1 MRFTAIVIFIFWS
14 SLLIAQNSYIPSVKH
29 YTTNDGLSSNI
40 IHSICKDARGF
51 IWIGTEHGLDRFDG
65 QEFEFFSRENQEEMT
80 IEAVHKI
87 VSDGQRHLWILKSR
101 DKYQYDYTNCALN
114 IVDIYSNKII
124 DIDDYFKEPLPFAP
138 KDITLLQ
145 QLGNT
150 PNDYE
155 IFIHLAKPKKI
166 FIYSRDKGFRNIH
179 CPKKYEVIRDVLQL
193 ENGEF
198 LTSGAEKKDW
208 AAHFYRLSESGAII
222 EELDYTS
229 PISVQTKRGIKN
241 YSYSGMWTLQS
252 YPTIN
257 KKRAKPLEDINTP
270 VIVDSR
276 YNQKELLYWL
286 TTKEEVLVINQ
297 KNELVYGFPFSP
309 FEIYNWRTPLLFDG
323 DKTWFSDGLRGIQ
336 VITLQPNFFQ
346 NVFPFNNGYSNSMRG
361 ILEDK
366 AGNTWF
372 STIYAIGK
380 YDKRGEQKI
389 LADTARWFTTFLEDK
404 KGNVWWS
411 NRYDLNKYNKQT
423 KTTQTYQ
430 NTSKEEFVFF
440 WSIYEAESGEIWM
453 NADEKIL
460 AFNPQTETFRVAIRF
475 ENPTDGEFNIYNIQT
490 SLFDHQLIW
499 VASNHGLFL
508 CRENGE
514 IIAHYHDKQEKDYYL
529 PDRDIHH
536 IYQEKKDDGNIIIWL
551 ATGGGGLIR
560 WPIDGG
566 RDIDDK
572 DTYRP
577 PSTLY
582 RQYTLSTGLSSND
595 LHAVYED
602 DYGYLWISSDNGL
615 MQFDKKSEQVT
626 KYFRQNGTPDNEFNR
641 VSHYQTADGTLY
653 FGTINGWTSFHPKRY
668 ADSRDKLTAPEL
680 TFKSFKQ
687 FSGEQ
692 STLVDLTTQLLE
704 KHEIT
709 LQSGDRFFNI
719 HLALLDFYHSKNS
732 TFNYRIKGLYDWQSS
747 KNPIL
752 NFSGLP
758 YGKHI
763 LEISAQNGNGQQAA
777 NHLAFQVNV
786 LRPVYLQWWFILL
799 LIGLLSLGVL
809 LWIKWRTRQLFITQE
824 AEQLRNLDKLKT
836 RFFANIS
843 HELRTPISLIS
854 GPLSQLLKKGT
865 IDNADKSSLQKI
877 YNNSKNLLNL
887 VNEILDLSKL
897 ETDKL
902 ELDPQPTLIPQY
914 FERLSAQFD
923 STAAIK
929 SIDYQFISLLD
940 EELTIIVDR
949 GKMEKV
955 INNLLS
961 NAFKFTS
968 KNGQIQMSLT
978 RIEEELW
985 VKVKDSGRGIPSED
999 IPYIFNRY
1007 YQSKSNTTLEGGTG
1021 IGLALTKEL
1030 TELMGGQIIVHSTV
1044 GNGTTFELK
1053 IPMEVVSSAFRDI
1066 NYQATV
1072 ASSPVSVA
1080 NSIISQEKKTILVVE
1095 DNLSLQEFIHS
1106 ILLPYYNVIVVNN
1119 GLEALQQLTTGTP
1132 QLILSDVMMPEM
1144 DGFTLLEKVKGHDQF
1159 CSIPFIL
1166 LTARADIQ
1174 DKLHGLRIGVDDY
1187 MIKPFDPEELL
1198 LRIKNLIT
1206 NARSRN
1212 VIEPILMK
1220 EISGTS
1226 IEGSTPNVTEKEST
1240 EVTNIDL
1247 RFLEKVEA
1255 IAKRE
1260 VSNRFFSIENMAGEL
1275 YVSKRQLSRKIKKT
1289 TGLTPNKYLREVRL
1303 HQAKRILETKEIFTV
1318 SEVAIAV
1325 GFENPTYF
1333 ARIFEERFGKNI
1345 KEYMV

>member
-1 MRFTAIVIFIFWS
+1 MHRGLHTEIQRIALL
-14 SLLIAQNSYIPSVKH
+14 SLFLLVFGYL
-29 YTTNDGLSSNI
+29 NDYLLLTLLCGGGIYML
-40 IHSICKDARGF
+40 
-51 IWIGTEHGLDRFDG
+51 WT
-65 QEFEFFSRENQEEMT
+65 FSRITKLYEWLDDGCKGLPT
-80 IEAVHKI
+80 EATGVWGDM
-87 VSDGQRHLWILKSR
+87 SDYLYRMQQRNERAKQSR
-101 DKYQYDYTNCALN
+101 KNLSDR
-114 IVDIYSNKII
+114 V
-124 DIDDYFKEPLPFAP
+124 
-138 KDITLLQ
+138 
-145 QLGNT
+145 
-150 PNDYE
+150 
-155 IFIHLAKPKKI
+155 
-166 FIYSRDKGFRNIH
+166 RNI
-179 CPKKYEVIRDVLQL
+179 
-193 ENGEF
+193 
-198 LTSGAEKKDW
+198 TSA
-208 AAHFYRLSESGAII
+208 L
-222 EELDYTS
+222 
-229 PISVQTKRGIKN
+229 
-241 YSYSGMWTLQS
+241 
-252 YPTIN
+252 
-257 KKRAKPLEDINTP
+257 
-270 VIVDSR
+270 
-276 YNQKELLYWL
+276 
-286 TTKEEVLVINQ
+286 
-297 KNELVYGFPFSP
+297 
-309 FEIYNWRTPLLFDG
+309 
-323 DKTWFSDGLRGIQ
+323 
-336 VITLQPNFFQ
+336 
-346 NVFPFNNGYSNSMRG
+346 
-361 ILEDK
+361 
-366 AGNTWF
+366 
-372 STIYAIGK
+372 
-380 YDKRGEQKI
+380 
-389 LADTARWFTTFLEDK
+389 
-404 KGNVWWS
+404 
-411 NRYDLNKYNKQT
+411 
-423 KTTQTYQ
+423 
-430 NTSKEEFVFF
+430 
-440 WSIYEAESGEIWM
+440 
-453 NADEKIL
+453 
-460 AFNPQTETFRVAIRF
+460 
-475 ENPTDGEFNIYNIQT
+475 
-490 SLFDHQLIW
+490 
-499 VASNHGLFL
+499 
-508 CRENGE
+508 
-514 IIAHYHDKQEKDYYL
+514 
-529 PDRDIHH
+529 
-536 IYQEKKDDGNIIIWL
+536 
-551 ATGGGGLIR
+551 
-560 WPIDGG
+560 
-566 RDIDDK
+566 
-572 DTYRP
+572 
-577 PSTLY
+577 
-582 RQYTLSTGLSSND
+582 
-595 LHAVYED
+595 
-602 DYGYLWISSDNGL
+602 
-615 MQFDKKSEQVT
+615 
-626 KYFRQNGTPDNEFNR
+626 
-641 VSHYQTADGTLY
+641 ADGTL
-653 FGTINGWTSFHPKRY
+653 T
-668 ADSRDKLTAPEL
+668 LTADRVLEWWNPAAEKLLGLAKTDRGQSIINLVRDPRFVTFIQSESLSPPLELPSPEDP
-680 TFKSFKQ
+680 TK
-687 FSGEQ
+687 
-692 STLVDLTTQLLE
+692 
-704 KHEIT
+704 
-709 LQSGDRFFNI
+709 
-719 HLALLDFYHSKNS
+719 
-732 TFNYRIKGLYDWQSS
+732 
-747 KNPIL
+747 
-752 NFSGLP
+752 
-758 YGKHI
+758 
-763 LEISAQNGNGQQAA
+763 
-777 NHLAFQVNV
+777 
-786 LRPVYLQWWFILL
+786 ILL
-799 LIGLLSLGVL
+799 FSAAEFGEGDIILVVQDI
-809 LWIKWRTRQLFITQE
+809 TR
-824 AEQLRNLDKLKT
+824 LRNLEQMRQD
-836 RFFANIS
+836 FVANIS